1 MGETLQ
7 LVVISVIHKNGIQRT
22 GAGRQSWNPDCSIM
36 LIFLIFLLFFLH
48 FSGVYSNFRVVWG
61 SFFFFLLRHEF
72 RNCTSSIV
80 SSFRTADRRHQI
92 WQRAVQVGGG
102 AGALLKYRY
111 KFNCKY
117 KGVNT
122 LKLGQKYRIC
132 LLLTSSV
139 HAKQR
144 YQIWHRGA

>member
-1 MGETLQ
+1 MC
-7 LVVISVIHKNGIQRT
+7 I
-22 GAGRQSWNPDCSIM
+22 
-36 LIFLIFLLFFLH
+36 LIFVLCDVLSSSFYSDTNTEIVLHQLPAHFLL
-48 FSGVYSNFRVVWG
+48 
-61 SFFFFLLRHEF
+61 
-72 RNCTSSIV
+72 
-80 SSFRTADRRHQI
+80 TADRRHQI

-117 KGVNT
+117 QGVNT

-144 YQIWHRGA
+144 YEIWHGGALVDGG